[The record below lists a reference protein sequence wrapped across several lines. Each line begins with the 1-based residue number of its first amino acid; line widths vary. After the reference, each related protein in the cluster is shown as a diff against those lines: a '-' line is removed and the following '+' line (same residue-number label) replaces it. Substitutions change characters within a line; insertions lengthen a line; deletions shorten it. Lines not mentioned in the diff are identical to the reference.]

1 MGLHKGLLVGSWKVL
16 GKLDSGG
23 MGEVWKVEHQTLH
36 REGALKCV
44 HEHML
49 KEVAGSHER
58 FLTEARTVLKVRHP
72 NVVEVLD
79 AGVIPDPDAAEGS
92 VPVQLPWLVME
103 LLVGHHLGKE
113 MKARGKDGLP
123 PGEVAAIFREVCD
136 GLQAAHD
143 KGVVHCD
150 LKPENLFVANVEGR
164 RVMKVVDFGIAK
176 AMSEGRNSITLTH
189 RLLSPVWTSPEQ
201 LHGQKVTRAADV
213 WALGLVAF
221 YLLTGKFYWRA
232 ANGELG
238 EGKDPVAVLTTEI
251 IASLKALPAASA
263 RAAELG
269 AAGRLPPGFDAW
281 FARCVCADAAARYAR
296 VSECAAALSALLGE
310 RPSQAAVAS
319 TAPYEG
325 VASVPSLGTVAMVK
339 AGVGLP
345 PPQGA
350 VATAPVPPKRVRWQV
365 PAAGVVAAA
374 LVALAAWKTL
384 AGDGAKRMEGD
395 AGGVRADAAA
405 VVDAAPVLRCPDD
418 MVLIPA
424 GRFQMGTEGDG
435 GGSDERPRHEVR
447 LAAFCIDRTEVRVA
461 RYRACVAAGVCTA
474 ATTANWQNIT
484 SADHRTYDRQCNAR
498 YPDRD
503 EHPMNCID
511 WTQARDLL
519 RVVGARGIAGR
530 PSAPRRLLREA
541 EWEYAARG
549 TDGRVYPWGNEAP
562 G

>member
-1 MGLHKGLLVGSWKVL
+1 MGLHKGLTVGSWKVL

-281 FARCVCADAAARYAR
+281 FARCVC
-296 VSECAAALSALLGE
+296 E
-310 RPSQAAVAS
+310 
-319 TAPYEG
+319 
-325 VASVPSLGTVAMVK
+325 
-339 AGVGLP
+339 
-345 PPQGA
+345 
-350 VATAPVPPKRVRWQV
+350 
-365 PAAGVVAAA
+365 
-374 LVALAAWKTL
+374 
-384 AGDGAKRMEGD
+384 
-395 AGGVRADAAA
+395 RAD
-405 VVDAAPVLRCPDD
+405 
-418 MVLIPA
+418 
-424 GRFQMGTEGDG
+424 E
-435 GGSDERPRHEVR
+435 
-447 LAAFCIDRTEVRVA
+447 
-461 RYRACVAAGVCTA
+461 
-474 ATTANWQNIT
+474 
-484 SADHRTYDRQCNAR
+484 R
-498 YPDRD
+498 YPD
-503 EHPMNCID
+503 
-511 WTQARDLL
+511 A
-519 RVVGARGIAGR
+519 GAAFEAFEELYVPKR
-530 PSAPRRLLREA
+530 PII
-541 EWEYAARG
+541 AARG
-549 TDGRVYPWGNEAP
+549 PERMIAVGVAMLALLALFAAWVIHRG